1 MKTTQAVRAMSALA
15 QESRLKVFR
24 MLVRAGE
31 SGMAAGQISE
41 KLKVA
46 PATMSFHL
54 KELTSAGLINQRR
67 DGRQIIY
74 SLHVQC
80 MQSLLAFLV
89 EDCCQGQPELCQTAF
104 ASIKCCE

>member
-1 MKTTQAVRAMSALA
+1 MSALA

-54 KELTSAGLINQRR
+54 KELTSAGLIN
-67 DGRQIIY
+67 
-74 SLHVQC
+74 C
-80 MQSLLAFLV
+80 LLYTSDAAD
-89 EDCCQGQPELCQTAF
+89 E
-104 ASIKCCE
+104 